1 MLESIQMNSSENC
14 IFCHQITLNQV
25 LYQTKYFIVVFD
37 TNPVQE
43 GHLLI
48 ISRNHHENIITL
60 TKEEL
65 RELIT
70 LERELAKLLENQLN
84 ILGVTIIQNNGRVMM
99 ENTHFHVHII
109 PRYTDDQFWEQ
120 QKVVKKQIDDR
131 QSLSRSLQRLKKRK

>member
-37 TNPVQE
+37 TNPAQE

-48 ISRNHHENIITL
+48 ILRNHHENIITL

-84 ILGVTIIQNNGRVMM
+84 ILGVTIIQNNGRVMT

-120 QKVVKKQIDDR
+120 QKVVKKQIDR
-131 QSLSRSLQRLKKRK
+131 

>member
-37 TNPVQE
+37 TNPAQE

-48 ISRNHHENIITL
+48 ILRNHHENIITL

-120 QKVVKKQIDDR
+120 QKVVKKQIDR
-131 QSLSRSLQRLKKRK
+131 QFLSRSLQRLKKRK